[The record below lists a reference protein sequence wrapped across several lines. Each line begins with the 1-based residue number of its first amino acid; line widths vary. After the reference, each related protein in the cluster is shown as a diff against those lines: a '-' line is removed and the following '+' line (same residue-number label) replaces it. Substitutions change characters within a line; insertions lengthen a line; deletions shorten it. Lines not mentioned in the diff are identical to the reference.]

1 MKVIINGRQ
10 FEVTGRKT
18 VLEVARENGIFI
30 PSLCDHPQLA
40 PFGGCRLCLV
50 QIKGRNGFPPACST
64 LAEDGQEIIT
74 ETPRLQ
80 AIRRQILELILSEH
94 PNACLICAEKQNC
107 DEYKSTIRKVG
118 EVTGCVLC
126 PNNGRCQLQ
135 EAVEALKIKGL
146 SFPSVYR
153 NLEVHRED
161 PFFDRNYNLCI
172 LCGRCVRICR
182 ELRGASVL
190 SFVFRGSEAVIGT
203 AFDRSLL
210 ESGCQFCG
218 ACVDVCPTGALVDRA
233 AKPEGAADQTTE
245 TICPLCSLGCTLELE
260 LRGGRIISSSPKAG
274 ETVNKGQAC
283 VKGRFILRDVVHTPK
298 RLLKPLIRH
307 DDGLKEVGWDEALE
321 FVAQKLKTF
330 QGRDLELVASTQLPL
345 EDSYV
350 IWKFADKVLKTDV
363 VNSSIPGFGNL
374 SQGEALHDKDEE
386 VDLNFELSTISGFKV
401 IGLVGLDIAATHP
414 ILWLEIVRGVER
426 GSKLVAINSEGAAL
440 RRHASVS
447 LRTEPG
453 LEHILLADLCQRVN
467 RMAPEELLASL
478 ADREAF
484 VSSLDLPDDSG
495 ALAAMGISS
504 DELEATARLL
514 AEGGPSVFLFCPSL
528 VDRPA
533 AGASWRLLRNL
544 ALLSG
549 GRMIPLAG
557 LNNERG
563 NGELRRH
570 FRRKESLSRPHR
582 VDEGRKLRALY
593 LAGPLPPLAEKS
605 TEFLVVQ
612 DCYQNENIELAD
624 AVLPASTF
632 AETEGSFVNAEGR
645 IQKFKK
651 VIEPVGESK
660 PDWWIVSQIAQR
672 MGSRDFTFKG
682 PSDIAEE
689 FAQAVPALE
698 ALSHR
703 HQRKGKPHF
712 VAEENKTGKR
722 LVPVEIP
729 STGQNIRSE
738 QPPSAP
744 MDCCFDHYRSL
755 NLRAESRGLQRLR
768 ERQAEKRKG

>member
-10 FEVTGRKT
+10 VEVTARRT

-30 PSLCDHPQLA
+30 PSLCDHQQLA

-50 QIKGRNGFPPACST
+50 EIKGRNGFPPACST
-64 LAEDGQEIIT
+64 LAEDGLEITT

-94 PNACLICAEKQNC
+94 PNACLICTEKQNC

-135 EAVEALKIKGL
+135 EVVEALKIKEI

-153 NLEVHRED
+153 NLDVHRED

-245 TICPLCSLGCTLELE
+245 TICPLCSLGCTLELG

-274 ETVNKGQAC
+274 EAVNKGQAC
-283 VKGRFILRDVVHTPK
+283 VKGRFILRDAVYTPS
-298 RLLKPLIRH
+298 RLLKPMIRR
-307 DDGLKEVGWDEALE
+307 DGGLREVGWDEALE

-330 QGRDLELVASTQLPL
+330 QGRDLELVASAQLPL

-363 VNSSIPGFGNL
+363 VNSPFPGFGNL
-374 SQGEALHDKDEE
+374 SLGEALREKDEE
-386 VDLNFELSTISGFKV
+386 VELNFELSSISGFKV
-401 IGLVGLDIAATHP
+401 IGLVGLDVAATHP
-414 ILWLEIVRGVER
+414 ILWLEILRAVGQ
-426 GSKLVAINSEGAAL
+426 GAKLVAINSGGAAL
-440 RRHASVS
+440 RRYASVS
-447 LRTEPG
+447 LQTKPG
-453 LEHILLADLCQRVN
+453 LEYILLADLCRRVN
-467 RMAPEELLASL
+467 ETLPDDLLASL
-478 ADREAF
+478 ADRDAF
-484 VSSLDLPDDSG
+484 GSSLDLPDNSG
-495 ALAAMGISS
+495 ALASMGISS
-504 DELEATARLL
+504 DELEATVRLF

-528 VDRPA
+528 ANRPA
-533 AGASWRLLRNL
+533 AGVNWRLLRSL

-563 NGELRRH
+563 NIELQRQ
-570 FRRKESLSRPHR
+570 FSRKESLSRPHR
-582 VDEGRKLRALY
+582 IGGDREIRALY
-593 LAGPLPPLAEKS
+593 LNGPLPPLAEKS
-605 TEFLVVQ
+605 MEFLVVQ
-612 DCYQNENIELAD
+612 DCYQNENTELAD

-651 VIEPVGESK
+651 VIEPLGESK
-660 PDWWIVSQIAQR
+660 PDWWIVGQIAQR
-672 MGSRDFTFKG
+672 MGSRDFSFKG

-689 FAQAVPALE
+689 LGQAVPALE

-712 VAEENKTGKR
+712 VVEERKMGKR

-729 STGQNIRSE
+729 STDQNALSE
-738 QPPSAP
+738 HPSSVP
-744 MDCCFDHYRSL
+744 MDCWFDHYRSL
-755 NLRAESRGLQRLR
+755 NLRAESKGLRRLR
-768 ERQAEKRKG
+768 ERQTDERKG